1 MSFLVNY
8 VPKEDRMLLTLKTP
22 SEESSIYWVTRRQ
35 WIHLLYQL
43 ISIEQLPVVDL
54 KALQAD
60 KVEDEGNGPD
70 ANISNVS
77 APTKSASQDKEEP
90 EKSKK
95 PEQPEIEQP
104 VNYKTLQQIRLR
116 RLKNAVRIVFV
127 ADDPRTD
134 ESRDNA
140 PSHNF
145 VLTMP
150 NENRL
155 ALQKLIRTNAQQA
168 GWDIGPAIQRLKK
181 QQSQQKEQK
190 IVPRKLH

>member
-190 IVPRKLH
+190 TAPRRLH